1 LPVHPVQI
9 CGTAYKTVFKKPD
22 GRVANLLE
30 METTGPY
37 VSLVVVTRHDT
48 NPGLFNT
55 KVPYLIASLSSI
67 SI

>member
-1 LPVHPVQI
+1 M
-9 CGTAYKTVFKKPD
+9 FKKPD

-55 KVPYLIASLSSI
+55 KVST
-67 SI
+67 